1 MISVMTR
8 DPAGTQDVAAAVA
21 DLTRPG
27 DVILLDGDL
36 GAGKTTFTQGFA
48 RRLGVTETV
57 TSPTFTL
64 VRSYETTAGFDLYHA
79 DLYRLEQLSE
89 VIDLALPELLEDA
102 GEPVSVAVI
111 EWGERGSVAL
121 GPAHLS
127 IQISHDDSSDEA
139 RRLDVVSHGGAW
151 DDRLDDLAEKL
162 KCPAS

>member
-1 MISVMTR
+1 MISVVTH
-8 DPAGTQDVAAAVA
+8 DPAGTQSVAAAIA
-21 DLTRPG
+21 ELTRPG

-64 VRSYETTAGFDLYHA
+64 VRSYGTAAGFDLYHA

-89 VIDLALPELLEDA
+89 VVDLALPEVLEDGGA
-102 GEPVSVAVI
+102 AVI
-111 EWGERGSVAL
+111 EWGERGSPAL

-139 RRLDVVSHGGAW
+139 RRIDVVNHGGAW
-151 DDRLDDLAEKL
+151 DDRWADLTESL
-162 KCPAS
+162 KCPAN

>member
-1 MISVMTR
+1 MITVLTH
-8 DPAGTQDVAAAVA
+8 DPAGTRDVAAVVA

-48 RRLGVTETV
+48 RRLGVTENV

-64 VRSYETTAGFDLYHA
+64 VRNYPTATGVDLYHA

-89 VIDLALPELLEDA
+89 VIDLALPELLEDGGA
-102 GEPVSVAVI
+102 AVGVAVI
-111 EWGERGSVAL
+111 EWGERGSPAL

-127 IQISHDDSSDEA
+127 IQISHSNGSDEA
-139 RRLDVVSHGGAW
+139 RRLEFASHGGAW
-151 DDRLDDLAEKL
+151 DDRWSDLTERL
-162 KCPAS
+162 QCPAN